1 MLFVKA
7 DGDTVVQRPG
17 IVSDRDMRKIQAFI
31 KERYREMYLFWQN
44 YGGQDYYRG
53 E

>member
-1 MLFVKA
+1 VKA

-31 KERYREMYLFWQN
+31 KERYREMYLFWRN